1 MRNVKKYWDKL
12 HDDKQLWFQWWQYS
26 GIHLKGANPM
36 REPASIIYLQ
46 MVNLCEKLISFI
58 TKVGCDGPRISVAER
73 SHPTPRVRGGG
84 REELPHIQG
93 KEQRLSF
100 AGAAVKRYPTST
112 VRNPSKMVGIERR
125 HQRAD
130 RLKPQSQTTSQSDH
144 MDHSLV

>member
-46 MVNLCEKLISFI
+46 MVNLCEKLISCI
-58 TKVGCDGPRISVAER
+58 TKVGCDGPRRSVAER

-84 REELPHIQG
+84 REELPHAQG
-93 KEQRLSF
+93 QGRRPRGAIPCPRSCGCASAGGLRGATPHSR
-100 AGAAVKRYPTST
+100 AGGAAVRRCPSSK
-112 VRNPSKMVGIERR
+112 VRSSRKEIPHV
-125 HQRAD
+125 
-130 RLKPQSQTTSQSDH
+130 
-144 MDHSLV
+144 